1 MPPPLEP
8 LNYHHL
14 RLFQAVAHDGN
25 LTRASAKLHLRPQTV
40 STQVR
45 DLEAAIGE
53 PLFRRTGRRLI
64 LTDAGQLVLRYADD
78 IFSLGRELQETL
90 RGQPSGRPLK
100 VTIGAT
106 DVLPKLI
113 VHRIIEPALKLEQP
127 VQIVCRE
134 GGTHELLADLAVH
147 RLDVVLS
154 DAPIPT
160 KGAVRAY
167 NHLLGS
173 CGITFMASKALARRL
188 RKGFPASLDGAPV
201 LLPSDDFVVRRDLEW
216 WFESQDV
223 RPSILGEFEDS
234 ALLKS
239 FGQAGEGFFAIP
251 SVIADEVARQYE
263 VEAFGQTEDVSESY
277 YAISVERRVRHPA
290 VVAICEAART
300 ELFS

>member
-1 MPPPLEP
+1 MDS

-14 RLFQAVAHDGN
+14 RLFQAVAREGN
-25 LTRASAKLHLRPQTV
+25 LTRASQKLGLTPQTV
-40 STQVR
+40 SAQVR
-45 DLEAAIGE
+45 ELESTIGE
-53 PLFRRTGRRLI
+53 TLFLREGRGLTITEAGRL
-64 LTDAGQLVLRYADD
+64 ALRYADD
-78 IFSLGRELQETL
+78 IFTLGLELRETL
-90 RGQPSGRPLK
+90 RGQPTGQPLK

-106 DVLPKLI
+106 SVLPKLI
-113 VHRIIEPALKLEQP
+113 VHRIIEPALELEQP

-134 GGTHELLADLAVH
+134 GGVSELLVDLAVH

-154 DAPIPT
+154 DAPIPP
-160 KGAVRAY
+160 KANVRAY

-173 CGITFMASKALARRL
+173 CGITFVASAELACRL
-188 RKGFPASLDGAPV
+188 RKDFPKSLHGAPV
-201 LLPSDDFVVRRDLEW
+201 LLQSDDSVVRRDLDW
-216 WFESQDV
+216 WFGTQGV
-223 RPSILGEFEDS
+223 RPSVLGEFEDS

-251 SVIADEVARQYE
+251 SVIVDEVARQYE
-263 VEAFGQTEDVSESY
+263 VEAFGHTEDVSESY